1 MDRKQQLDMEL
12 QRLVPLLRDR
22 FQATLILIFGS
33 VASGNVTDF
42 SDIDLVVVRKTSL
55 RFLDR
60 IGELLVSLQPRVG
73 VDFLVYTPE
82 EWKTLSTSNQ
92 FVREEVLRKG
102 KVLYAA

>member
-1 MDRKQQLDMEL
+1 MDRKQQLDMEVE
-12 QRLVPLLRDR
+12 RLVPLLRDN
-22 FQATLILIFGS
+22 FHANLIIIFGS
-33 VASGNVTDF
+33 VASGKVTDF

-82 EWKTLSTSNQ
+82 EWQTLSTSNL
-92 FVREEVLRKG
+92 FVREELLRKG